1 MHVRIRIY
9 QDEEARDSGGA
20 AAFELDE
27 DLEWGGGC
35 RLLVDA
41 ALDVRIARADPYGG
55 GGACGGGGK
64 REGGVSERRFAAAV
78 LVLWLRLCLVVLW
91 LCCAY
96 VPGVLLPTPVDSVTP
111 AARS

>member
-1 MHVRIRIY
+1 MHIRIRIY

-35 RLLVDA
+35 ALLVDA
-41 ALDVRIARADPYGG
+41 ALDVWITRADPYGG
-55 GGACGGGGK
+55 VGTCVGEG
-64 REGGVSERRFAAAV
+64 EGGRGVSGATLAAAV
-78 LVLWLRLCLVVLW
+78 LGCGCAW

-96 VPGVLLPTPVDSVTP
+96 VPGVLLPTPVDRVTP